1 MQFAYIK
8 HLAELVAN
16 EKVRDVIITVP
27 GYYTQFE
34 RDAVADAVE
43 VAGLRLLA
51 LINDGT
57 AVAVNYAMTR
67 AFPAPETH
75 VIYDVGSSGIRAT
88 VVEFSTTT
96 DKKTGATGTQINV
109 LGFGS
114 DKTVGGIEFDR
125 RVREIL
131 ADAFNAK
138 QKGKDIRKDKRG
150 MSKLWKE
157 AQRVKGVLS
166 ANQDAVAHV
175 ESLAWDID
183 FKTKISRAAFEQACA
198 DLEPKFTQP
207 LYDAL
212 KFAGLDL
219 TNITSVI
226 MAGGASRTPMV
237 QAAIKTAVPADKL
250 SFNVNADE
258 AAVLGA
264 ALHGASL
271 SRQFKTKNI
280 KVLDILA
287 HDVQATY
294 FAAATTPLGRP
305 RSITTTLFPAG
316 SKVGTKK
323 TMTFKRK
330 DDFVINFDYKKE
342 PFP

>member
-8 HLAELVAN
+8 HLAELTAN

-27 GYYTQFE
+27 AYYTQFE

-43 VAGLRLLA
+43 ISGLRLLA

-67 AFPAPETH
+67 VFPVPETH
-75 VIYDVGSSGIRAT
+75 IVYDVGSSGIRAT
-88 VVEFSTTT
+88 VVEFSTST
-96 DKKTGATGTQINV
+96 DKKTGAAGTQINV
-109 LGFGS
+109 LGYGY
-114 DKTVGGIEFDR
+114 DRNVGGIEFDR
-125 RVREIL
+125 RLREIL

-138 QKGKDIRKDKRG
+138 HKGKDIRKDKRG
-150 MSKLWKE
+150 MAKLWKE
-157 AQRVKGVLS
+157 AQRVKGILS
-166 ANQDAVAHV
+166 ANQEAVAQV

-183 FKTKISRAAFEQACA
+183 FKTKVTRSAFEEACS

-219 TNITSVI
+219 TNISSVI

-237 QAAIKTAVPADKL
+237 QAAVKSAVPADKL

-258 AAVLGA
+258 AIVLGA
-264 ALHGASL
+264 ALHGAAL

-280 KVLDILA
+280 KVSDILV
-287 HDVQATY
+287 HDVQASY
-294 FAAATTPLGRP
+294 FAAGTSTLVRP

-330 DDFVINFDYKKE
+330 DDFTIHFDYKKV
-342 PFP
+342 PVP